1 MRWGLLLLIFSGCN
15 SEPLD
20 LPEPS
25 ATKISPE
32 ALVACGAMTCGR
44 GQACCTH
51 DDGIGG
57 NCYGLDANDRCYS
70 FFACDGAEDCLD
82 GTICCES
89 YGHYNG
95 STCVPAAMCNDAISW
110 FMCHS
115 DRDCPQPLRCCGQTS
130 FLGRC
135 LKDCS

>member
-1 MRWGLLLLIFSGCN
+1 MQVCPPNAPQGPVAQPVINATKGSQRIGVSYTVLMRWGLLLLIFSACN

-20 LPEPS
+20 LPERPMS
-25 ATKISPE
+25 KVSPE
-32 ALVACGAMTCGR
+32 ALVACGVMTCGR

-82 GTICCES
+82 
-89 YGHYNG
+89 
-95 STCVPAAMCNDAISW
+95 
-110 FMCHS
+110 
-115 DRDCPQPLRCCGQTS
+115 
-130 FLGRC
+130 
-135 LKDCS
+135 